1 MTAAIAIDPG
11 EHVVQFY
18 DDEPELARTVGRYLS
33 ETVEAGAAGIVI
45 ATDAHRRAFA
55 GQLAA
60 AEIDV
65 AKCVLDGTLTLL
77 DAAATIAQ
85 FVRDGRVDRQAF
97 RRVIGSMVARAG
109 ATGRPVRAYGEM
121 VALLWEAGDVV
132 AAIELEECW
141 NELSREFPF
150 ALLCG
155 YHSGSVLG
163 HEHADALRRVCALHS
178 RVLRTSDCEAPSPA
192 AEVCARFPA
201 EPGAARSARQFVADV
216 LGRWGHAGSLLDN
229 AQLVVSELATNA
241 IVHARCAFWVEV
253 RARGAGVRLSVRD
266 ESPARPM
273 MRDGGQLAPSGR
285 GLRLVAALA
294 GDWGVDLDADGK
306 TVWADLGA

>member
-11 EHVVQFY
+11 EHIVQFY

-77 DAAATIAQ
+77 DAAATMAQ

-97 RRVIGSMVARAG
+97 RRVIGSMVGRAG

-155 YHSGSVLG
+155 YHSESVLG
-163 HEHADALRRVCALHS
+163 HEHAEALRQVCAPAFPGSAHAGPRGALPS
-178 RVLRTSDCEAPSPA
+178 RGGLRPLPCGARRRALRASIRGRCAWPLGPCRLA
-192 AEVCARFPA
+192 AGQCSACRERVGDQRDRARPL
-201 EPGAARSARQFVADV
+201 SV
-216 LGRWGHAGSLLDN
+216 LGRGP
-229 AQLVVSELATNA
+229 
-241 IVHARCAFWVEV
+241 
-253 RARGAGVRLSVRD
+253 GAGGGHPSVGSRCQR
-266 ESPARPM
+266 SPTDDARRRTTGPVWA
-273 MRDGGQLAPSGR
+273 RVASRRRAGRQLGGRFGR
-285 GLRLVAALA
+285 GRKNRV
-294 GDWGVDLDADGK
+294 G
-306 TVWADLGA
+306 